1 VTPERCIAVAL
12 PLPFGAPFTYRLPA
26 GAPAAERGARVMVP
40 FGKRR
45 AIGVVVGSA
54 EPPAGVALKDVQQV
68 LDDVSLV
75 EPPLFDLALWMADYY
90 LAPPGECLR
99 LVMPPAGIRASRA
112 VVRLAQADVVRASSG
127 NGSDSGSISD
137 GARATSDDPVLQ
149 ALRAGPLK
157 VSTLAHRLGRD
168 PASRLLRLRQQGVV
182 ELVQDLRS
190 PGFRHVQV
198 AVRTPQRLE
207 AKGKAQGEILGRL
220 EQAGG
225 RVRVADLV
233 RDRPSLRGAIARL
246 VGLGALRL
254 EEERDVRGP
263 ETMAGGRDTRPTPT
277 KDQATVVEALEK
289 AVNDP
294 GFHPFLL
301 HGVTGSGKTEVYFRV
316 AERVLGAGKTVLMLV
331 PEIALTPL
339 LVRAAVAR
347 FGNTV
352 AVQHS
357 ELSAGERHDQWWRIR
372 EGDARVVV
380 GARSAVFA
388 PLPALGLVVVDE
400 EHEASYKQ
408 EDSPRYHARDVA
420 VMRARLEG
428 ASVVLGSATPSLETR
443 MNADRGKYASLLM
456 PTRISAQ
463 GLPRVEIVDRRAVLK
478 EGGDPILSPPLRE
491 ALAERLVRKEQA
503 LLLLNRRGW
512 ATSLVCRECGHQAV
526 CPNCSVCLTL
536 HDGGRHSLCHYCGHR
551 TEAARACPSCRGAYL
566 KLQGFGT
573 EKVVQ
578 VVTAAFPKA
587 RVGRLDRD
595 LASKRGALQKT
606 LAAFEAGETD
616 ILVGT
621 QMIAKGH
628 DFPRVTLVGV
638 IDADVGLG
646 LPDFRAAERTFQ
658 LLTQVAGRA
667 GRADLAGEVILQ
679 SHWPDHYALG
689 LACAQDY
696 DGFFEREMEF
706 RRTMGYP
713 PVAALVNIVLRAKDA
728 AEGERDA
735 AGLARRLREG
745 APGRYRVLGPAS
757 APLARL
763 RGEHR
768 FQILLKGQRTAMRE
782 AVRQALVER
791 FGESRWPGIAVDVDP
806 VSVM

>member
-1 VTPERCIAVAL
+1 MSGRCVAVAL
-12 PLPFGAPFTYRLPA
+12 PLPFGTPFTYRLPA
-26 GAPAAERGARVMVP
+26 RAGEAPRGARVVVP

-45 AIGVVVGSA
+45 AIGVVVGPA
-54 EPPAGVALKDVQQV
+54 EPPPGITLKDVVDV
-68 LDDVSLV
+68 LDDTPLV
-75 EPPLFDLALWMADYY
+75 EPPLLDLALWMADYY
-90 LAPPGECLR
+90 VAPPGECLR

-112 VVRLAQADVVRASSG
+112 VVRLTKEERTG
-127 NGSDSGSISD
+127 NDPSATD
-137 GARATSDDPVLQ
+137 RATTDPVLN
-149 ALRAGPLK
+149 ALQKGPLR

-168 PASRLLRLRQQGVV
+168 PGARLLRLRREGKV
-182 ELVQDLRS
+182 EIEQDLS
-190 PGFRHVQV
+190 TSGFRNVQV
-198 AVRTPQRLE
+198 AVRTAAPLSP
-207 AKGKAQGEILGRL
+207 KGKAQAEVLARL
-220 EQAGG
+220 EAAGG

-233 RDRPSLRGAIARL
+233 RDRPSLRGALAKL
-246 VGLGALRL
+246 AEQQAVGL
-254 EEERDVRGP
+254 EDERDVRGP
-263 ETMAGGRDTRPTPT
+263 EAMAGGQDRRPVHTE
-277 KDQATVVEALEK
+277 DQAAALRELEAALAK
-289 AVNDP
+289 G
-294 GFHPFLL
+294 GFRPFLL
-301 HGVTGSGKTEVYFRV
+301 HGVTGSGKTEVYFRA
-316 AERVLGAGKTVLMLV
+316 AERVLEAGRAALILV

-339 LVRAAVAR
+339 LVRAAVLR

-357 ELSAGERHDQWWRIR
+357 ELSTGERHDQWWRIR

-388 PLPALGLVVVDE
+388 PVPALGLLVVDE

-408 EDSPRYHARDVA
+408 EDSPRYHGRDVA
-420 VMRARLEG
+420 VMRGRLEG
-428 ASVVLGSATPSLETR
+428 ATVVLGSATPSLESNW
-443 MNADRGKYASLLM
+443 NALRGKYTFLKL
-456 PTRISAQ
+456 PRRITSQ

-478 EGGDPILSPPLRE
+478 AGGDPILSPPLRD
-491 ALAERLVRKEQA
+491 ALATRLDRKEQA

-512 ATSLVCRECGHQAV
+512 ATSLVCRECGQQAL
-526 CPNCSVCLTL
+526 CPNCSVCLTF
-536 HDGGRHSLCHYCGHR
+536 HDAGRQALCHYCAHR
-551 TEAARACPSCRGAYL
+551 VEAPRVCPSCQGAYL

-573 EKVVQ
+573 EKVVEAAK
-578 VVTAAFPKA
+578 AAFPKA
-587 RVGRLDRD
+587 RVARLDRD
-595 LASKRGALQKT
+595 LVARRGALQRT

-667 GRADLAGEVILQ
+667 GRADLPGEVILQ

-706 RRTMGYP
+706 RRTMAYP
-713 PVAALVNIVLRAKDA
+713 PVTAMVNLVLRAKDA
-728 AEGERDA
+728 A
-735 AGLARRLREG
+735 AGAREAEALARDLRAK
-745 APGRYRVLGPAS
+745 APGRYRVLGPAF

-768 FQILLKGQRTAMRE
+768 FQILLKGRRAAMRE
-782 AVRQALVER
+782 AVRAALVKR

>member
-1 VTPERCIAVAL
+1 MTERCVAVAL
-12 PLPFGAPFTYRLPA
+12 PLPFTAPFTYRLPA
-26 GAPAAERGARVMVP
+26 GAPEVGRGARVVVP

-45 AIGVVVGSA
+45 AIGVVMGPA
-54 EPPAGVALKDVQQV
+54 EAPGGVALKDVQDV
-68 LDDVSLV
+68 VDDAPLV
-75 EPPLFDLALWMADYY
+75 EPPLLDLALWMADHY

-99 LVMPPAGIRASRA
+99 LVMPPAGVRASRA
-112 VVRLAQADVVRASSG
+112 VVRLTRHEAAGR
-127 NGSDSGSISD
+127 
-137 GARATSDDPVLQ
+137 DPVLQ
-149 ALRAGPLK
+149 ALREGPLK
-157 VSTLAHRLGRD
+157 VRTLAHRLGRD
-168 PASRLLRLRQQGVV
+168 PAARLLRLRREGAV
-182 ELVQDLRS
+182 EIVQDLRA
-190 PGFRHVQV
+190 PGFRNVQV
-198 AVRTPQRLE
+198 AVRTGVTVRP
-207 AKGKAQGEILGRL
+207 KGKAQAEVLSRL
-220 EQAGG
+220 EAGGG

-233 RDRPSLRGAIARL
+233 RDRPSLRGAVGRL
-246 VGLGALRL
+246 EALGALRL
-254 EEERDVRGP
+254 EEEREVRGP
-263 ETMAGGRDTRPTPT
+263 ETLAGGQSSRPEPNE
-277 KDQATVVEALEK
+277 DQATALRALEAAVEAG
-289 AVNDP
+289 
-294 GFHPFLL
+294 GFRPFLL
-301 HGVTGSGKTEVYFRV
+301 QGVTGSGKTEVYFR
-316 AERVLGAGKTVLMLV
+316 AADRALAAGKTVLVLV

-347 FGNTV
+347 FGETV

-428 ASVVLGSATPSLETR
+428 AAAVLGSATPSLESHH
-443 MNADRGKYASLLM
+443 NALRGKYTPLRL
-456 PTRISAQ
+456 PRRISVQ
-463 GLPRVEIVDRRAVLK
+463 GLPKVEIVDRRAVLRA
-478 EGGDPILSPPLRE
+478 GGDAILSPPLRE
-491 ALAERLVRKEQA
+491 ALALRLERKEQA

-512 ATSLVCRECGHQAV
+512 ATSLLCRECGQQGV

-536 HDGGRHSLCHYCGHR
+536 HEGGRRALCHYCGHAVS
-551 TEAARACPSCRGAYL
+551 TPRACPSCRGAYL

-573 EKVVQ
+573 EQ
-578 VVTAAFPKA
+578 VVEAVKAALPAA
-587 RVGRLDRD
+587 RVSRLDRD
-595 LASKRGALQKT
+595 LVSRRGSLQRA
-606 LAAFEAGETD
+606 LAAFEAGEID
-616 ILVGT
+616 VLVGT

-638 IDADVGLG
+638 VDADVGLG
-646 LPDFRAAERTFQ
+646 QPDFRSAERTFQ

-667 GRADLAGEVILQ
+667 GRADLPGEVILQ

-696 DGFFEREMEF
+696 DSFFEREMEF
-706 RRTMGYP
+706 RRTMAYP
-713 PVAALVNIVLRAKDA
+713 PLAALVNLVLRAKDA
-728 AEGERDA
+728 AQGAKEADV
-735 AGLARRLREG
+735 LARRLREG
-745 APGRYRVLGPAS
+745 APGRYRVLGPAF

-768 FQILLKGQRTAMRE
+768 FQILLKGRRAAMRE
-782 AVRQALVER
+782 AVRAALVER
-791 FGESRWPGIAVDVDP
+791 YGESRWPGIAVDVDP

>member
-1 VTPERCIAVAL
+1 MPERCVAVAL
-12 PLPFGAPFTYRLPA
+12 PLPFEAPFTYRLA
-26 GAPAAERGARVMVP
+26 EGAPEAPRGARVVVP
-40 FGKRR
+40 FGRRR
-45 AIGVVVGSA
+45 AIGVVLG
-54 EPPAGVALKDVQQV
+54 PAQAPSGVALKDVHDV
-68 LDDVSLV
+68 LDDVPLV
-75 EPPLFDLALWMADYY
+75 DPPLLDLALWMAEYY

-112 VVRLAQADVVRASSG
+112 IVRLASPEASDERA
-127 NGSDSGSISD
+127 
-137 GARATSDDPVLQ
+137 AEDPVLA
-149 ALRAGPLK
+149 ALRGGPLK
-157 VSTLAHRLGRD
+157 VSTLARRLGRD
-168 PASRLLRLRQQGVV
+168 PAGRLLRLRQEGAV
-182 ELVQDLRS
+182 ELVQDLRA
-190 PGFRHVQV
+190 PGFRNVQV
-198 AVRTPQRLE
+198 AVRTASEVHPRGVAQAEGLARLD
-207 AKGKAQGEILGRL
+207 A
-220 EQAGG
+220 AGG
-225 RVRVADLV
+225 RARVADIV
-233 RDRPSLRGAIARL
+233 RDRPSLRGALA
-246 VGLGALRL
+246 RL
-254 EEERDVRGP
+254 EELGAIRLEDERDVRGP
-263 ETMAGGRDTRPTPT
+263 ETLAGGRDLRPEPT
-277 KDQATVVEALEK
+277 TDQAEALRMIE
-289 AVNDP
+289 ATLDGG
-294 GFHPFLL
+294 GFRPFLL
-301 HGVTGSGKTEVYFRV
+301 HGVTGSGKTEVYFRA
-316 AERVLGAGKTVLMLV
+316 AERALATGRGALILV
-331 PEIALTPL
+331 PEIALTPM
-339 LVRAAVAR
+339 LVRAAVLR
-347 FGNTV
+347 FGDVV

-372 EGDARVVV
+372 EGDAPIVV

-400 EHEASYKQ
+400 EHESAYKQ

-428 ASVVLGSATPSLETR
+428 VTVVLGSATPSLESYS
-443 MNADRGKYASLLM
+443 NALKAKYALLRL
-456 PTRISAQ
+456 PRRISAR
-463 GLPRVEIVDRRAVLK
+463 GLPAVEIVDRRAVLK
-478 EGGDPILSPPLRE
+478 AGGDPILSPTLRD
-491 ALAERLVRKEQA
+491 ALAARLERREQS

-512 ATSLVCRECGHQAV
+512 ATSLVCRECGQQAL

-536 HDGGRHSLCHYCGHR
+536 HEAGRSALCHYCAHR
-551 TEAARACPSCRGAYL
+551 IDAPRACSSCRGAYL

-573 EKVVQ
+573 EKVVEA
-578 VVTAAFPKA
+578 VKAALPKA
-587 RVGRLDRD
+587 RVARLDRD
-595 LASKRGALQKT
+595 LASRRGALSRT

-616 ILVGT
+616 VLVGT

-696 DGFFEREMEF
+696 EGFFEREMEF

-713 PVAALVNIVLRAKDA
+713 PVTALVNLVLRAKDA
-728 AEGERDA
+728 EAGAKDAEA
-735 AGLARRLREG
+735 LARGLRQA
-745 APGRYRVLGPAS
+745 APGRYRVLGPAF

-768 FQILLKGQRTAMRE
+768 FQILLKGRRAPMRE
-782 AVRQALVER
+782 TVRAVLVER